1 MEERRIA
8 GLGCRDVLAMLTD
21 YFDGELDHSVR
32 TRIEAHVAGCDL
44 CARFGGSFAT
54 LVQSLRDRL
63 HDVQPVPTDV
73 AARLM
78 HRVAKLSEDDEP
90 RLREE

>member
-1 MEERRIA
+1 MEQRRIA
-8 GLGCRDVLAMLTD
+8 GLGCREVLAMLTD
-21 YFDGELDHSVR
+21 YFDGELEHAVR

-44 CARFGGSFAT
+44 CARFGGSFTT

-63 HDVQPVPTDV
+63 REVQPVPTDV

-78 HRVAKLSEDDEP
+78 DRVAKIARSDEP
-90 RLREE
+90 RSREE

>member
-21 YFDGELDHSVR
+21 YFDGELDHAVR
-32 TRIEAHVAGCDL
+32 TRIEAHVVGCDQ
-44 CARFGGSFAT
+44 CARFGGSFTT

-63 HDVQPVPTDV
+63 RDVQPVPTDV

-78 HRVAKLSEDDEP
+78 HRVAKLARDGEP
-90 RLREE
+90 PSREE